1 MKFLMNLVF
10 WVMGF
15 ALFGK
20 IDSGFFFRVL
30 MGFGKWE
37 YIGSFWVLDFGGSI
51 E

>member
-1 MKFLMNLVF
+1 MNLVS

-20 IDSGFFFRVL
+20 VDSGFLFLFFWVL
-30 MGFGKWE
+30 RGFGKWE
-37 YIGSFWVLDFGGSI
+37 DIGSFWVLDFGGSF

>member
-1 MKFLMNLVF
+1 MNLVF

-20 IDSGFFFRVL
+20 IDSGFFFFWVL

-37 YIGSFWVLDFGGSI
+37 DIGSFWGLDFGGSI
-51 E
+51 Q